1 MNKYDTNPSENEVL
15 PNKLGLIDPNRIN
28 VEEAT
33 GFANARDAAIDAF
46 GADTVFSLQY
56 LYDLHRL
63 ALGEL
68 YDFAGR
74 LRTVNMEK
82 GGFMFAAA
90 HVLPQIM
97 HSFKDEYLDPINM
110 REWESDDTLR
120 DFLGEMHAELL
131 YIHPFREGNRRVA
144 RLFTS
149 LIFLAK
155 RGKELDFEV
164 ITRGNN
170 LARYITAVQQAA
182 NKEYSLM
189 RELFREAQA

>member
-1 MNKYDTNPSENEVL
+1 MGRYDTNPSENEVIA
-15 PNKLGLIDPNRIN
+15 NKLGLTDPDRIN
-28 VEEAT
+28 EEEAA
-33 GFANARDAAIDAF
+33 GFANARNAAIDAL
-46 GADTVFSLQY
+46 GADTVFSLQF
-56 LYDLHRL
+56 LYDLHRA

-82 GGFMFAAA
+82 GEFMFAAA
-90 HVLPQIM
+90 HVLPQTM
-97 HSFKDEYLDPINM
+97 HIFEKDYLDPINT
-110 REWESDDTLR
+110 REWENDDALR
-120 DFLGEMHAELL
+120 GFLAEMHAELL
-131 YIHPFREGNRRVA
+131 YIHPFRDGNGRVA

-170 LARYITAVQQAA
+170 LARYIAAVQQAA

-189 RELFREAQA
+189 KELFREAQA